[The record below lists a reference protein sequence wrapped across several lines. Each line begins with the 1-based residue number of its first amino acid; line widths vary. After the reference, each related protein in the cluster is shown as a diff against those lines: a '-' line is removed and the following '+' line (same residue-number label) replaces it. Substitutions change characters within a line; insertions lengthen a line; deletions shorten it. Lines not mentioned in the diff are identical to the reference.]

1 MTDNLTVIS
10 VLQQLDDRIA
20 TFAGRRK
27 PENLS
32 QKAFRPVSGAAT
44 GLGTHRYN
52 LLTPGSVFTS
62 RSLRH
67 DGGVGG
73 QDLLLDQPLQTV

>member
-1 MTDNLTVIS
+1 MTDNPTVMS
-10 VLQQLDDRIA
+10 VLQQLEDRID
-20 TFAGRRK
+20 TFAGRPK
-27 PENLS
+27 PE
-32 QKAFRPVSGAAT
+32 
-44 GLGTHRYN
+44 N